1 MSEEVAKVPES
12 PVEPAKPPAAMVVSK
27 TPEEV
32 QADFLKMVPSHGSV
46 ESSVEQ
52 RAILFAP
59 VNPDE
64 VLIRPDGLVYL
75 SWTAY
80 VKRLRDAFG
89 TQWSLMPR
97 GNPAVRDGMIMAA
110 YYLCI
115 QGKVAGYAVGEA
127 QQQGQMTYGDVLESA
142 KSNAL
147 TRLCKGMGISLEL
160 WDPSFVRTW
169 KEKYAV
175 QDVPSP
181 KRSGEFLWRRKD
193 AESVTP
199 GPPVPTVVS
208 PTKVSVPIV
217 PPISV
222 LPAPVDIAKEVAAL
236 FTPKGINAI
245 PPSPPENAWPVD
257 VKALVEALS
266 GAAVVVTNPEPSIP
280 GPAPSGD
287 PHDAPVAGS
296 VGGEAIVKVKLV
308 NVHKPGLHSRQKN
321 PSYRIIDTDDKIYY
335 TFDKTLAVIAREAQK
350 SGASV
355 KISFEVTNYGFKANT
370 VVSGPFDAPLPL
382 GAA

>member
-1 MSEEVAKVPES
+1 MSEEVTRVPES

-32 QADFLKMVPSHGSV
+32 QADFLKMVPSYGSV

-97 GNPAVRDGMIMAA
+97 GNPAVRDGMVMAA

-169 KEKYAV
+169 KAKYAI
-175 QDVPSP
+175 QDVPNP
-181 KRSGEFLWRRKD
+181 KKPSEMLWRRREAPAVVDLLVSVGPAMKAQGPVSTSPV
-193 AESVTP
+193 AESVTTHLEILRP
-199 GPPVPTVVS
+199 DVAVVIPPPSVKVDVAPATDPHEAPVPGT
-208 PTKVSVPIV
+208 
-217 PPISV
+217 
-222 LPAPVDIAKEVAAL
+222 AKHEVY
-236 FTPKGINAI
+236 TT
-245 PPSPPENAWPVD
+245 
-257 VKALVEALS
+257 VKA
-266 GAAVVVTNPEPSIP
+266 
-280 GPAPSGD
+280 
-287 PHDAPVAGS
+287 
-296 VGGEAIVKVKLV
+296 V
-308 NVHKPGLHSRQKN
+308 NVHKPSANSRQKN
-321 PSYRIIDTDDKIYY
+321 PSYRIIGPDGKTYY
-335 TFDKTLAVIAREAQK
+335 TFDKTLATIANEARK
-350 SGASV
+350 SGAEV
-355 KISFEVTNYGFKANT
+355 KMDCEITSYGFR
-370 VVSGPFDAPLPL
+370 VLSLVSGPFDVPLPL
-382 GAA
+382 GVA

>member
-1 MSEEVAKVPES
+1 MGGVMSEEVAKVPES

-32 QADFLKMVPSHGSV
+32 QADFLKMVPSYGSV

-217 PPISV
+217 PPVSV

-236 FTPKGINAI
+236 FTP
-245 PPSPPENAWPVD
+245 
-257 VKALVEALS
+257 
-266 GAAVVVTNPEPSIP
+266 AVVVTNPEPSIP

-308 NVHKPGLHSRQKN
+308 NVHKPGLHSRQKS

-355 KISFEVTNYGFKANT
+355 KISFETTNYGFKANT
-370 VVSGPFDAPLPL
+370 VVSGPFDAQLPL
-382 GAA
+382 K

>member
-32 QADFLKMVPSHGSV
+32 QADFLKMVPSYGSV

-181 KRSGEFLWRRKD
+181 KKPSEMLWRRREAPAVVD
-193 AESVTP
+193 LAP
-199 GPPVPTVVS
+199 GS
-208 PTKVSVPIV
+208 IAKAA
-217 PPISV
+217 ISV
-222 LPAPVDIAKEVAAL
+222 LEGQIKNAREVTVLPPVVLRPAPVDIAKEVAAL
-236 FTPKGINAI
+236 FTPK
-245 PPSPPENAWPVD
+245 
-257 VKALVEALS
+257 EAATLLTP
-266 GAAVVVTNPEPSIP
+266 AVVVTNHEPSIP

-321 PSYRIIDTDDKIYY
+321 PSYRIIDADDKIYY

-370 VVSGPFDAPLPL
+370 VVSGPFDAQLPL
-382 GAA
+382 K